1 MTTRTANEYLEING
15 NGESVTYLSA
25 TKPIKAPKPIAKP
38 KFKKPSGYII
48 YRGASLLDGKPIVV
62 VAITKESKN
71 SKTGNM
77 VQTYIMADNGL
88 SPVES
93 ARILDD
99 VSVCGDCKHRRGM
112 GGSCYVNLGQGARSV
127 MDGVMRGIY
136 PEIWSSIEVMESYL
150 AAVKGRKVRLGTY
163 GDPAAVHAYV
173 WGMALTD
180 TAGHTGYTHQWAS
193 GKADHVKQW
202 CMASADTPK
211 ETALAKMDGWRT
223 FRVRQ
228 ADGTPEFSHEMVCP
242 ASEEAGKRLTCSTCM
257 ACSGGIDSK
266 KASVTIIV
274 HGSLKNRFAASIA
287 A

>member
-1 MTTRTANEYLEING
+1 MTTRSN
-15 NGESVTYLSA
+15 
-25 TKPIKAPKPIAKP
+25 
-38 KFKKPSGYII
+38 KKPSGYII

-136 PEIWSSIEVMESYL
+136 ELDDGY
-150 AAVKGRKVRLGTY
+150 AAATACVNRKVRLGTY
-163 GDPAAVHAYV
+163 GDPAAVPAYV
-173 WGMALTD
+173 WENLLQLA
-180 TAGHTGYTHQWAS
+180 AGHTGYTHQWAS

-211 ETALAKMDGWRT
+211 ETALAKLDGWRT

-228 ADGTPEFSHEMVCP
+228 ADGNPEFSHEMICP
-242 ASEEAGKRLTCSTCM
+242 ASAEANKRLTCATCM

-266 KASVTIIV
+266 KASVTIVV

>member
-1 MTTRTANEYLEING
+1 MTT
-15 NGESVTYLSA
+15 
-25 TKPIKAPKPIAKP
+25 
-38 KFKKPSGYII
+38 KKPSGYII

-62 VAITKESKN
+62 VAITKSSN
-71 SKTGNM
+71 AKTGDM
-77 VQTYIMADNGL
+77 VQTYILADNGK

-93 ARILDD
+93 ARLLED

-136 PEIWSSIEVMESYL
+136 PEHYGL
-150 AAVKGRKVRLGTY
+150 QDAAGACVDRKVRLGTY
-163 GDPAAVHAYV
+163 GDPAAVPARV
-173 WGMALTD
+173 WKELLTGSAMGEA
-180 TAGHTGYTHQWAS
+180 AGHTGYTHQWAS

-202 CMASADTPK
+202 CMASVDSAVEMMK
-211 ETALAKMDGWRT
+211 AKLAGWRT
-223 FRVRQ
+223 FRVRS
-228 ADGTPEFSHEMVCP
+228 DDDSHVYSKEMACP
-242 ASEEAGKRLTCSTCM
+242 ASAEQGKRLTCQDCM

-266 KASVTIIV
+266 KASVTIVV

>member
-1 MTTRTANEYLEING
+1 MTTRSN
-15 NGESVTYLSA
+15 
-25 TKPIKAPKPIAKP
+25 
-38 KFKKPSGYII
+38 KKPSGFII

-93 ARILDD
+93 AQALED

-136 PEIWSSIEVMESYL
+136 PDVFYEDADCTWGLMD
-150 AAVKGRKVRLGTY
+150 AVKGRKVRLGTY
-163 GDPAAVHAYV
+163 GDPAAVPAWV
-173 WGMALTD
+173 WELLLREAS
-180 TAGHTGYTHQWAS
+180 GHTGYTHQWRK

-202 CMASADTPK
+202 CMASADTMD
-211 ETALAKMDGWRT
+211 EFAAAKFAGWRT
-223 FRVRQ
+223 FRVRDVN
-228 ADGTPEFSHEMVCP
+228 ADGAEGLKYVNEMACP
-242 ASEEAGKRLTCSTCM
+242 ASEEQGKRLTCEDCM

-266 KASVTIIV
+266 KASVTIVV